1 MVAEKVQ
8 ELEQENIAL
17 KEQVKKLQDI
27 CGNKVG
33 LSKNCEYCEN
43 FIQHYLKNGEKYY
56 PVYTGCCKAGNRV
69 KSRKVTDTC
78 KSFVKKQYGKNF
90 V

>member
-17 KEQVKKLQDI
+17 KEQLKKLQGI
-27 CGNKVG
+27 CNIEVP
-33 LSKNCEYCEN
+33 KNCEYCEN
-43 FIQHYLKNGEKYY
+43 LIQHYFKNGKKYY